1 MWTGRMRIRLD
12 LRTRSAVAQPVDA
25 ARRHEHGIAP
35 HRIQDDVAR
44 QRAAVSTL
52 LGTTVHARQKELA
65 IRSSLGAG
73 RLRLLRQLL
82 AEHLLLAAL
91 GGVAG
96 GLLGT
101 WMARALAPL
110 MASRFT
116 PGDLDV
122 SPDLKVVMFTFG
134 VSLAAAAAIGLLPAL
149 RWSRVNTLATLQGHT
164 AG

>member
-1 MWTGRMRIRLD
+1 MIPRGRPWYTPAPENRLR
-12 LRTRSAVAQPVDA
+12 LIGLFSILILI
-25 ARRHEHGIAP
+25 IACLN
-35 HRIQDDVAR
+35 
-44 QRAAVSTL
+44 VSTL

-91 GGVAG
+91 GGVVG
-96 GLLGT
+96 SLLGS

-122 SPDLKVVMFTFG
+122 SPDLTVVMFTFG
-134 VSLAAAAAIGLLPAL
+134 VSLAAAAAIGMLP
-149 RWSRVNTLATLQGHT
+149 RCGGRGSMHSPPSRATRSV
-164 AG
+164 